1 MTVKQAIGKLHL
13 WLGLSSGLV
22 VFIVSLTG
30 AIFTFQDE
38 IRDVTEPWRT
48 VEAQA
53 SMPMLL
59 PSRLQTA
66 ALAKH
71 PGVAKASTWVT
82 YFGPERSATVFFTSP
97 AGTPTQVYL
106 NPYTGRVLHELDLSR
121 HFFTIV
127 QEIHMTLLL
136 PEAVAKWVVGGSV
149 VIFLV
154 LLGTGLALWWP
165 KRKQER
171 KQRLTIKWGSRW
183 RRLNYDLHNVLGFY
197 IASLAGVL
205 ALTGLFMLF
214 PVLLDATMLV
224 ANGGRTYPQEKVV
237 AKVDTLQAVTAAA
250 LPLPDLIYRTVR
262 RRSPQAE
269 MVLLGPTGTGKDP
282 AYCWAYQRALHYYH
296 RDEYAF
302 HPVSGQVLQARFH
315 AGKSN
320 GMKLG
325 DMNYD
330 LHTGQIL
337 GLGGKIVA
345 FLVSLLAA
353 SLPVTGTLLW
363 WGRRNKKPKARAHVP
378 AAASPR
384 APAASVRAGVR

>member
-1 MTVKQAIGKLHL
+1 MTLKQAVGKLHL
-13 WLGLSSGLV
+13 WLGLASGLV

-38 IRDVTEPWRT
+38 IRDLTERGRK
-48 VEAQA
+48 VEPQA
-53 SMPMLL
+53 TALLL
-59 PSRLQTA
+59 PSRLQAA
-66 ALAKH
+66 ALAGH
-71 PGVAKASTWVT
+71 PGVQASTVWTT
-82 YFGPERSATVFFTSP
+82 YFGPERAATVFFTDP
-97 AGTPTQVYL
+97 ASQPIMVSL
-106 NPYTGRVLHELDLSR
+106 NPYTGQIVNEQNLRR
-121 HFFTIV
+121 HFFSIV

-149 VIFLV
+149 VIFL
-154 LLGTGLALWWP
+154 LMLGTGLVLWWP

-171 KQRLTIKWGSRW
+171 KQRLTIKWGARW

-197 IASLAGVL
+197 VAGIAGLL
-205 ALTGLFMLF
+205 ALTGLFMIF
-214 PVLLDATMLV
+214 PLLLDSAVLV
-224 ANGGRTYPQEKVV
+224 ANDGRTYPQEKTV

-250 LPLPDLIYRTVR
+250 QPLPDIIYRTVR

-269 MVLLGPTGTGKDP
+269 MVLIGPVGTGKAP
-282 AYCWAYQRALHYYH
+282 AYCWAYQRALHYYR

-302 HPVSGQVLQARFH
+302 HPVSGQLLLAHFH
-315 AGKSN
+315 AGKST
-320 GMKLG
+320 GGKLS

-345 FLVSLLAA
+345 FLASLLAA

-363 WGRRNKKPKARAHVP
+363 WGRRHKKPKPKPRV
-378 AAASPR
+378 AATALS
-384 APAASVRAGVR
+384 A